1 MKKNIILFFVICLF
15 SSAIIAQDN
24 MQPLQK
30 AQQMLEW
37 IKEGKGEDEWNMCTP
52 EVQNHV
58 TADAFSKMWRQLQS
72 QVGKFESE
80 GEWKTGDIGGMPIYY
95 VDLKFAN
102 YTLQYVIVFNEDGL
116 CSGIHFKPAPSQQM
130 SYEGKVLNNDK
141 IEEKDIVIN
150 SGKFQLPGTLSMPK
164 DITSDV
170 PIVIL
175 VHGSGPHDR
184 NETVGPLKPFQEL
197 AWGLAEQGIAVM
209 RYDKRTFVYGGA
221 SLTEKDS
228 FTYDD
233 EVVDDA
239 IAAAEL
245 AKTLTSIDANRVYV
259 LGHSLGGTLVPRI
272 AEKAGDTDKLAGII
286 SVAGVTR
293 NMNDVLIE
301 QITYL
306 ASLNGQQVDAK
317 KEAEKIMNSLP
328 QSYRD
333 FELVYNPVETAKKL
347 KLPILILQGERDY
360 QVTMEDFGNWRMG
373 LMRNR
378 NVQFKSYPKLN
389 HMLQE
394 GVGKSTPLEYNNYAQ
409 IPEYVIIDIANFI
422 NDKFEQ

>member
-37 IKEGKGEDEWNMCTP
+37 IKEGKGEDVWNMCTP
-52 EVQNHV
+52 EVQNQV
-58 TADAFSKMWRQLQS
+58 PADSFGKMWRQLQN

-164 DITSDV
+164 DVVGNV
-170 PIVIL
+170 PVVIL

-184 NETVGPLKPFQEL
+184 DETIGPLKPFREL
-197 AWGLAEQGIAVM
+197 AWGLAEQGIAVI
-209 RYDKRTFVYGGA
+209 RYDKRTYVYKGEA
-221 SLTEKDS
+221 MTSVES

-233 EVVDDA
+233 EGVDDA
-239 IAAAEL
+239 IAATEL
-245 AKTLTSIDANRVYV
+245 AKTLPGIDGNRVYV
-259 LGHSLGGTLVPRI
+259 LGHRLGGTLVPGI
-272 AEKAGDTDKLAGII
+272 AERAGDADRLAGRIT
-286 SVAGVTR
+286 VAGLRCDFKET
-293 NMNDVLIE
+293 LIE
-301 QITYL
+301 RI
-306 ASLNGQQVDAK
+306 S
-317 KEAEKIMNSLP
+317 
-328 QSYRD
+328 
-333 FELVYNPVETAKKL
+333 
-347 KLPILILQGERDY
+347 
-360 QVTMEDFGNWRMG
+360 
-373 LMRNR
+373 
-378 NVQFKSYPKLN
+378 
-389 HMLQE
+389 
-394 GVGKSTPLEYNNYAQ
+394 
-409 IPEYVIIDIANFI
+409 
-422 NDKFEQ
+422 

>member
-1 MKKNIILFFVICLF
+1 
-15 SSAIIAQDN
+15 
-24 MQPLQK
+24 
-30 AQQMLEW
+30 
-37 IKEGKGEDEWNMCTP
+37 
-52 EVQNHV
+52 
-58 TADAFSKMWRQLQS
+58 
-72 QVGKFESE
+72 
-80 GEWKTGDIGGMPIYY
+80 
-95 VDLKFAN
+95 
-102 YTLQYVIVFNEDGL
+102 
-116 CSGIHFKPAPSQQM
+116 M

-293 NMNDVLIE
+293 NMNDVIIE